1 VTPTGSRRR
10 VHRRRHALS
19 APGQFALT
27 NIAALAVLV
36 AALVAATM
44 TGPAAARESAARP
57 VCTNAAVHHAI
68 KTQTHPQYRWSLVGL
83 QCAGRYAVVAVEDL
97 TDGAE
102 FTVLLHWT
110 AAHRWRV
117 IDRERACNRG
127 RVPAKI
133 RMLTCQSN

>member
-1 VTPTGSRRR
+1 VTLSVSRRR
-10 VHRRRHALS
+10 VHRRPHALS
-19 APGQFALT
+19 APGPLALT

-44 TGPAAARESAARP
+44 TGSAAARESAARP

-68 KTQTHPQYRWSLVGL
+68 KTQTHPQYGWSLAGL

-110 AAHRWRV
+110 SARRWRV

>member
-1 VTPTGSRRR
+1 VTLTVSRRR
-10 VHRRRHALS
+10 VHHRRHALS
-19 APGQFALT
+19 ALCPFALT

-44 TGPAAARESAARP
+44 AGPAAARESAARP

-68 KTQTHPQYRWSLVGL
+68 KTQRHPQYRWSLVGL
-83 QCAGRYAVVAVEDL
+83 QCAGRYAVVALEDL

-110 AAHRWRV
+110 KANRWRV
-117 IDRERACNRG
+117 IDRIRTCAQG
-127 RVPAKI
+127 RVPRRI
-133 RMLTCQSN
+133 RLLTCESN